1 MGIPVLIMG
10 ESGSGKTYSIK
21 NLDPETTGLF
31 LVEKG
36 TLPFRNKFP
45 NALKNATYSKIMTS
59 LSKHK
64 LKRYVIDDSQYLMAN
79 EFFDRAEETGY
90 NKFTDIGVHFR
101 DLIHMVNHQTPDD
114 VIVYFMH
121 HTEMDSN
128 TGRIKAKTIGRMLDE
143 KLTLEGS
150 FNIVLCTAKE
160 NGEYVF
166 HTQSNGRDTVKSPED
181 MFPETIPNDL
191 AMVDKT
197 IREYY
202 GL

>member
-64 LKRYVIDDSQYLMAN
+64 LKRYVIDDSHPH
-79 EFFDRAEETGY
+79 RP
-90 NKFTDIGVHFR
+90 R
-101 DLIHMVNHQTPDD
+101 DSQESPPTPQFKSISSL
-114 VIVYFMH
+114 VFSFLYSPTLTSI
-121 HTEMDSN
+121 
-128 TGRIKAKTIGRMLDE
+128 LE
-143 KLTLEGS
+143 K
-150 FNIVLCTAKE
+150 
-160 NGEYVF
+160 
-166 HTQSNGRDTVKSPED
+166 P
-181 MFPETIPNDL
+181 
-191 AMVDKT
+191 
-197 IREYY
+197 
-202 GL
+202 